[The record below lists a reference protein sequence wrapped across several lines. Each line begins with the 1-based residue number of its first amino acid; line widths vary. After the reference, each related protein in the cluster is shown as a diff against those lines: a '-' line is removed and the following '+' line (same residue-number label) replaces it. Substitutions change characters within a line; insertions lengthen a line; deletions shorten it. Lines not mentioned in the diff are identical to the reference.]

1 MKIILYITLRH
12 LKQARYA
19 MKKLVDAKLVNDL
32 YYKSICR
39 VIDDIEGDFDIKQK

>member
-1 MKIILYITLRH
+1 MIKVILLIVLKH

-32 YYKSICR
+32 YYK
-39 VIDDIEGDFDIKQK
+39 